1 MKLDLFSFEELQEMQ
16 TIELWGGASSLSQA
30 QFRCS
35 NTAIGCA
42 YGADQYECSNK
53 VTGCNYTPATTQPD
67 KGGDITMKP
76 QQWKTSM
83 LFQWVKQMLN
93 FSIASYWNRVIGLQ

>member
-1 MKLDLFSFEELQEMQ
+1 MKQDLFSFEELQEMQ
-16 TIELWGGASSLSQA
+16 TIELRGGASNLSQA

-76 QQWKTSM
+76 QQ
-83 LFQWVKQMLN
+83 
-93 FSIASYWNRVIGLQ
+93 